1 MCTSARS
8 RVTPALA
15 ILLLLGS
22 CRPDSLTLPHV
33 EACGAR
39 TSCAPA
45 RERPPASAAT
55 ASVRDAVERVLPSLD
70 DGAART
76 ALDPALRAL
85 AADLAA
91 GRDASARVG
100 LAEAYRILAELGRS
114 RAGAPI
120 HPDAPTVAALRLAL
134 VPAAARLE
142 VAAP

>member
-33 EACGAR
+33 EACGA
-39 TSCAPA
+39 CAPA

-100 LAEAYRILAELGRS
+100 LAEAYRILAEL
-114 RAGAPI
+114 
-120 HPDAPTVAALRLAL
+120 
-134 VPAAARLE
+134 
-142 VAAP
+142 